1 MNPLATAGQGA
12 ESPLLH
18 DRDARGVH
26 TLTLNTP
33 KRFNVLG
40 ETMLG
45 ALEAALEQVRADP
58 QARVVVLA
66 AAGKAFCAG
75 HDLKEM
81 KAQNELA

>member
-12 ESPLLH
+12 ESPLLN

-45 ALEAALEQVRADP
+45 ALEAVNGMLLFGLTTAFLFAMIQ
-58 QARVVVLA
+58 RVLPPA
-66 AAGKAFCAG
+66 KR
-75 HDLKEM
+75 
-81 KAQNELA
+81 